1 MEGMIILSI
10 SCSHDVVVEHIY
22 SLPGSNNS
30 NWVCSNNSNWVRQG
44 RGFGGSGGCTP
55 DPPKVSQKE
64 DIITLSISCSH
75 DVAVEHI
82 YSLSGS
88 NNSNWVRQGR
98 GFVGSEGGGEYLRP
112 PQGVSNGRYDHS
124 DYFLFS

>member
-44 RGFGGSGGCTP
+44 RGFGGSGGGGVPPTP
-55 DPPKVSQKE
+55 PRCRKRKILSLCPFLVLMMWLWNTFTASQDQITVIGCARGAVLWRLRGVGSTSDPPRCLKWK
-64 DIITLSISCSH
+64 I
-75 DVAVEHI
+75 
-82 YSLSGS
+82 
-88 NNSNWVRQGR
+88 
-98 GFVGSEGGGEYLRP
+98 
-112 PQGVSNGRYDHS
+112 
-124 DYFLFS
+124 